1 MSPLPFQE
9 TVQTDGLPE
18 NLLNP
23 DDATG
28 YKKKPL
34 LTKKAFQICL
44 LCIIIMLICS
54 TEKY

>member
-1 MSPLPFQE
+1 MQA
-9 TVQTDGLPE
+9 DGLPE

-23 DDATG
+23 DDTTG

>member
-1 MSPLPFQE
+1 MQA
-9 TVQTDGLPE
+9 DGLPE

-34 LTKKAFQICL
+34 LTKKAF
-44 LCIIIMLICS
+44 
-54 TEKY
+54 